1 MYLDIFGL
9 RQLPFRLRPEPAFW
23 YADVRIARAH
33 EQIVT
38 ALRRHDP
45 LTIVSGEA
53 GVGKSLLVEAAL
65 ESLGAERSILRIND
79 PRMSWSEL
87 TQAIALQLPGAAGDA
102 PANTTLPMMLA
113 GTRAHA
119 PPVLVID
126 HGHVLAPTTLEAL
139 LALAM
144 GGTRLGILLQTCGDG
159 AATAAAHAES
169 ATPATVTLLPFAQDQ
184 IAPYI
189 DFRLRAAGAA
199 RLKLFSREACEQ
211 IFINAR
217 GVPRAINVLCDLA
230 LTLAASRHLDRVTDA
245 EIREAAQ
252 DPGWRELRA
261 SDRIQAAPPESA
273 PPAQSPVRDGAVP
286 PGNRIVVVKD
296 ARPVADLALVPG
308 RLQIGRGPDND
319 LALNSRYVSRR
330 HCELITVG
338 DGAEAHTLLVDLG
351 SHNGTLVNGRRI
363 KRYRLMRGDVV
374 QLGDHELR
382 CVSDHDTG
390 VAHSR

>member
-23 YADVRIARAH
+23 YADARIARAH
-33 EQIVT
+33 AQLLA
-38 ALRRHDP
+38 ALRGHDP

-53 GVGKSLLVEAAL
+53 GIGKSLLVEAAL
-65 ESLGAERSILRIND
+65 ESLGAERPILRIND
-79 PRMSWSEL
+79 PRMSWNEL
-87 TQAIALQLPGAAGDA
+87 TQAIALQFPGTAGDA
-102 PANTTLPMMLA
+102 PANSTLPALLA

-119 PPVLVID
+119 PPVLVVD
-126 HGHVLAPTTLEAL
+126 HGHLLAPTALEAL
-139 LALAM
+139 LALAR

-159 AATAAAHAES
+159 VTACVEP
-169 ATPATVTLLPFAQDQ
+169 ATPARVTLVPLAPDQ

-199 RLKLFSREACEQ
+199 RLNLFSREACEQ
-211 IFINAR
+211 IYVHTR

-230 LTLAASRHLDRVTDA
+230 LTLAASRHLERITDA

-252 DPGWRELRA
+252 DPAWRDLRT
-261 SDRIQAAPPESA
+261 SDRIQPV
-273 PPAQSPVRDGAVP
+273 PAEYGEPVESPVQDGAMP
-286 PGNRIVVVKD
+286 SSNRIVVVKD
-296 ARPVADLALVPG
+296 AHPVADLALVPG

-319 LALNSRYVSRR
+319 LTLDSRYVSRR

-374 QLGDHELR
+374 QLGDHELH
-382 CVSDHDTG
+382 CVSDRDSG
-390 VAHSR
+390 VADAG